1 MTINAARNLQQVAEA
16 ERAQQEAAE
25 DQMASPPD
33 GAEATTTELQAL
45 PPSLDPRGYY
55 LQTAQASMLA
65 AASTAS
71 SSSSQHQQEHHLQTA
86 LHLGYHIKV
95 DTAAASKGFL

>member
-1 MTINAARNLQQVAEA
+1 
-16 ERAQQEAAE
+16 
-25 DQMASPPD
+25 MAPPPD

-55 LQTAQASMLA
+55 LQAAQASMLA

-95 DTAAASKGFL
+95 DSAAANKGFL

>member
-1 MTINAARNLQQVAEA
+1 MAVAP
-16 ERAQQEAAE
+16 
-25 DQMASPPD
+25 PPD

-55 LQTAQASMLA
+55 LQAQASMLA

-95 DTAAASKGFL
+95 DSAAASKGFL